1 MINSPGFYQILGEPA
16 CGKTLLATLLSKDKR
31 VAWVVTAQEHSPGL
45 WETLGYYPTA
55 LIMIETVSAAFDA
68 MQQLQVSVDMIV
80 LDSLASLLTRSSIIS
95 TDITANFFMPRVP
108 VLVINQIR
116 YPRAPGGYKWHNSVI
131 TIRLR
136 LLRRRPAL
144 YTRIGL
150 TQYWLIW
157 WPDIGPQIRKLETED
172 YCWLPRGALTR

>member
-1 MINSPGFYQILGEPA
+1 MISSPGFYQILGEPA
-16 CGKTLLATLLSKDKR
+16 SGKTLLATLLSKGKR

-45 WETLGYYPTA
+45 WETLEYRPSA
-55 LIMIETVSAAFDA
+55 LVMLETVSAAFDS
-68 MQQLQVSVDMIV
+68 MCQLQSSVDMIV

-95 TDITANFFMPRVP
+95 TDITANFFLPRVP
-108 VLVINQIR
+108 VLVINQNR

-136 LLRRRPAL
+136 LLRRRRAL
-144 YTRIGL
+144 YSRIGL

-157 WPDIGPQIRKLETED
+157 WPDVGPQIRKLEVGD
-172 YCWLPRGALTR
+172 YCWLPRGV